1 MRQTLET
8 SCPVHAAALTSKS
21 LLTISPTSSESRYNI
36 CMHKKSILNTKKKDS
51 QVLRKKKKGD
61 SKMKKTRCY
70 KSSVHTVRK
79 KRHPDTNFRFPDLN
93 FAIPLMSLSTT
104 SLHQLYPLISSVIEM
119 EWKALTHNFGLDV
132 VHKKVLI
139 ANISQT
145 FNHLSSI
152 EFFPSPDNHF
162 STSTN
167 DGAL

>member
-1 MRQTLET
+1 ME
-8 SCPVHAAALTSKS
+8 
-21 LLTISPTSSESRYNI
+21 
-36 CMHKKSILNTKKKDS
+36 
-51 QVLRKKKKGD
+51 
-61 SKMKKTRCY
+61 KTRCY
-70 KSSVHTVRK
+70 KSSIHTVRK

-132 VHKKVLI
+132 GHKKVLI

>member
-1 MRQTLET
+1 ME
-8 SCPVHAAALTSKS
+8 
-21 LLTISPTSSESRYNI
+21 
-36 CMHKKSILNTKKKDS
+36 
-51 QVLRKKKKGD
+51 
-61 SKMKKTRCY
+61 KTRCY
-70 KSSVHTVRK
+70 KSSIHTVRK

-93 FAIPLMSLSTT
+93 FAIPLMSLSTI
-104 SLHQLYPLISSVIEM
+104 SLHQLYPLISLVIEM

-132 VHKKVLI
+132 GQKKVLI